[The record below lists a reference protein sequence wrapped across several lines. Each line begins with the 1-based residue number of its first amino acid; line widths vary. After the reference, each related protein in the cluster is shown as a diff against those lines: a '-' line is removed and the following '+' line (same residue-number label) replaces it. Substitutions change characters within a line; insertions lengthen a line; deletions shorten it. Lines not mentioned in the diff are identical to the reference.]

1 MRASSFAMCSS
12 YDFLSNEAKGVP
24 GSECRTRPR
33 LVGCRQRLEKKN
45 RHRQIFCPLRPIWAL
60 IIMWVQL
67 YTTWYSKA
75 HRKREWRV
83 KYITNITPNWSPAFT
98 FMCLLPDKGERGTW
112 QPKNRPRVFD
122 RLSHSNCGNQ
132 HITCVW
138 SWTISHPRRWH
149 HQPKL
154 SDFSVVVQ
162 GSGA

>member
-1 MRASSFAMCSS
+1 MLLIWLFEWWSQRGF
-12 YDFLSNEAKGVP
+12 GIRVP
-24 GSECRTRPR
+24 DRTP
-33 LVGCRQRLEKKN
+33 VGCCRRLEKKN
-45 RHRQIFCPLRPIWAL
+45 GHRQFFCPLRPIWAL
-60 IIMWVQL
+60 IIMRVQL

-98 FMCLLPDKGERGTW
+98 FMCLLPDKGERGTR

-138 SWTISHPRRWH
+138 SWTIQDNPHPRQWH